1 MCVNVLRYGYRG
13 QRTTELP
20 LYHVGLRNQVQVFE
34 CCVKYLLSH
43 ITGPLKNMYF
53 LVFISTLILN
63 TTD

>member
-1 MCVNVLRYGYRG
+1 MCVNVLWYGYRG

-43 ITGPLKNMYF
+43 ITGPFNIY
-53 LVFISTLILN
+53 VFISTLILN